1 VNHFRILIIIP
12 IHYHLDVQI
21 MWLKSRAQAHRWR
34 EEVELLKE
42 EMDCTQKFLE
52 WEEGW
57 WNSQVN
63 RRQPTVLVSDT
74 PVTDVTLLEGLEAY
88 AHCQADLQ
96 RRLCE
101 HFGYLW
107 RDVGSWINKGEVPT
121 QQNWYSSLAP
131 EDSPHLYCY

>member
-1 VNHFRILIIIP
+1 
-12 IHYHLDVQI
+12 
-21 MWLKSRAQAHRWR
+21 MWLKSRARAHRWR
-34 EEVELLKE
+34 EEIELLKE
-42 EMDCTQKFLE
+42 EMDRTHKFLE

-63 RRQPTVLVSDT
+63 RRQPTVLVGDT

-88 AHCQADLQ
+88 ARRQADLR
-96 RRLCE
+96 RRLWE

-121 QQNWYSSLAP
+121 QRNWYSSLAP
-131 EDSPHLYCY
+131 EDSPHLYRY